1 MIGKIERGEAQP
13 TAALLGRLIG
23 PLDLTMSELFAQVE
37 APPSRLARRADQP
50 LWTDPETGYRR
61 RSVSP
66 ARGHLQL
73 VEVELPP
80 GTSVAYPSDPFVL
93 THHQIW
99 VLDGRLLF
107 REGDVEHDLRTGDCL
122 ELGPPQACSY
132 SNPSETVTRYLVAL
146 TKHA

>member
-1 MIGKIERGEAQP
+1 
-13 TAALLGRLIG
+13 
-23 PLDLTMSELFAQVE
+23 MSELFAQVE
-37 APPSRLARRADQP
+37 TPPSRLARHADQP

-66 ARGHLQL
+66 PHGHLQL

-80 GTSVAYPSDPFVL
+80 GASVAYPPDPFVL

-122 ELGPPQACSY
+122 ELGPPQACRY
-132 SNPSETVTRYLVAL
+132 TNPSEETTRYLVAL